1 MYIYPPC
8 GENFHRGD
16 FMKNKIIS
24 TAVCG
29 ILAGAIAGLFG
40 AGGGMVLV
48 PLLTWLTDIKDDAI
62 FPASVS
68 IILPIC
74 LVTIAFSFRAE
85 HVDWSIAVPCLS
97 GSILGGIASGLW
109 GKKIPTTWLHRSL
122 GILILWGGIQYL
134 C

>member
-1 MYIYPPC
+1 
-8 GENFHRGD
+8 
-16 FMKNKIIS
+16 MKKHIF
-24 TAVCG
+24 TMALCG
-29 ILAGAIAGLFG
+29 IFAGAVAGLFG

-48 PLLTWLTDIKDDAI
+48 PLLTWLTDTKENAI

-74 LVTIAFSFRAE
+74 LVTIAFSFRPE
-85 HVDWSIAVPCLS
+85 NVDWSIAVPCLL
-97 GSILGGIASGLW
+97 GSIAGGVGAGLW

-122 GILILWGGIQYL
+122 GILIIWGGIQYL

>member
-1 MYIYPPC
+1 
-8 GENFHRGD
+8 
-16 FMKNKIIS
+16 MKKNIF
-24 TAVCG
+24 TMALCG
-29 ILAGAIAGLFG
+29 IFAGAVAGLFG

-48 PLLTWLTDIKDDAI
+48 PLLTWLTDTKENAI

-74 LVTIAFSFRAE
+74 LVTIAFSFRQE
-85 HVDWSIAVPCLS
+85 DVDWSIAVPCLL
-97 GSILGGIASGLW
+97 GSIAGGIGAGLW

-122 GILILWGGIQYL
+122 GILIIWGGIQYL